1 MLSSRGRIRFLIEPD
16 SIHNAR
22 RSTEEEGKMWKGCE
36 EKNLDAA
43 TAVMIVMMV
52 MTHAAVLFVE
62 KKPNTRSGAKLSLRG
77 FKNDPWFMLS
87 RITKK

>member
-43 TAVMIVMMV
+43 TAVMMV
-52 MTHAAVLFVE
+52 MTHVAVLFVE